1 MKKVIAILLIVLIA
15 IAGWYFF
22 LKPGDFTARIKAKT
36 TLGTIEQ
43 SIKNWKDGALI
54 TDVKLGEENI
64 KITQEFTRQDSTHIY
79 EWHIA
84 QTHDS
89 LSEIT
94 VHVTD
99 PTHSLNNRLQGVF
112 KTTDFKKSATAT
124 VLEFNELLQDHLDRI
139 KVRVIGEEELPAKF
153 YAYTEV
159 EELQIL
165 KASGMMRDI
174 THLQNTMAR
183 YNVTLD
189 GRPFVQVTDWNRKT
203 DSIKYRFAFPL
214 IKTDSL
220 PQVKD
225 IKYGERPAKKALKA
239 IYNGNYIT
247 SDRAWYALLNYAKTN
262 NIKID
267 PRPTE
272 VFYNNPNMGGD
283 ESNWKTE
290 IYMPIIN

>member
-1 MKKVIAILLIVLIA
+1 MKKIIAVLFIALIA
-15 IAGWYFF
+15 AAGWYFF

-64 KITQEFTRQDSTHIY
+64 QITQEFTRQDSTHIY
-79 EWHIA
+79 KWHVAKI
-84 QTHDS
+84 HDS

-99 PTHSLNNRLQGVF
+99 PIHSLSNRLQGVF

-139 KVRVIGEEELPAKF
+139 TVTIIGEEELPAKF
-153 YAYTEV
+153 YAYTTLEG
-159 EELQIL
+159 LQIL
-165 KASGMMRDI
+165 KAGGMMRDI
-174 THLQNTMAR
+174 NHLQGTMAS
-183 YNVTLD
+183 YNIALD
-189 GRPFVQVTDWNRKT
+189 GRPFVQITDWNRDT
-203 DSIKYRFAFPL
+203 DSIKYHFAFP
-214 IKTDSL
+214 IIERDSL
-220 PQVKD
+220 PEVKD
-225 IKYGERPAKKALKA
+225 IKYGSRPATRAIKA

-247 SDRAWYALLNYAKTN
+247 SDRAWYALLNYAKSN
-262 NIKID
+262 NINVD
-267 PRPTE
+267 PKPTE

-290 IYMPIIN
+290 IYMPIKN